1 MSGLKFQK
9 RTGFPSSIWLRRNR
23 KAVHRFVVDTIV
35 YFSFWSVSSYII
47 NVVIV
52 GVTLQQYVAISMV
65 GTVNTIILARP
76 YGWFLDWWRKKLGP
90 KSPVL
95 SD

>member
-1 MSGLKFQK
+1 MSGLKFQE

-52 GVTLQQYVAISMV
+52 GITLQQYVAISMV

-76 YGWFLDWWRKKLGP
+76 YGWFLDWGRKKLGP